1 MSISKFISEIVV
13 GGGRCCGCTACLQ
26 RCPKH
31 CITLSE
37 DSEGFLYPQVDESVC
52 IECGL
57 CEKVCPILSPQDKIT
72 PLSVLAAKNRN
83 ELERMDSSS
92 GGVFLPLARQVI
104 EKGGVVFGAVYD
116 EAWEVHHVYTETI
129 EGVYLMMGS
138 KYLQSRIENTYRE
151 AEQFLKQGREVM
163 FVGSPCQIAGLHG
176 YLRHNDYPNLLA
188 VDFICHGVPSPG
200 VWRRYLAETYGG
212 YGLQDKMP
220 PLAAAGKN
228 SVLYL
233 SLNATSPIGDI
244 KFRDKTESGW
254 KKYRF
259 VVRRKSASKA
269 DQNTVLSSAIHYM
282 NPFMRGFLSDIY
294 LRPSC
299 YACMC
304 KNGASHSD
312 LTIADF
318 WGIHL
323 VAPDFDD
330 DKGVGLV
337 LINTPKGND
346 RFCRLNMDTLP
357 STLQVAHQ
365 YNGGFN
371 EHTKAHPKRTK
382 FFSLIA
388 EGKTVEQ
395 AVDLCLH
402 VPLYKRALAKGKRG
416 VKRIIKIL
424 LGDAGVKTIKKN
436 LGISSS

>member
-1 MSISKFISEIVV
+1 MSINKLLSGITSGES
-13 GGGRCCGCTACLQ
+13 RCCGCASCFQ

-52 IECGL
+52 TECGL
-57 CEKVCPILSPQDKIT
+57 CEKVCPVLSPQDKIS
-72 PLSVLAAKNRN
+72 PLSVLAVKNRN
-83 ELERMDSSS
+83 EQERMDSSS
-92 GGVFLPLARQVI
+92 GGVFLPLARNVI

-116 EAWEVHHVYTETI
+116 EAWEVHHVFTETI
-129 EGVYLMMGS
+129 RGVYPMMGS
-138 KYLQSRIENTYRE
+138 KYLQSRMENTYQE
-151 AEQFLKQGREVM
+151 AETFLKQGREVM
-163 FVGSPCQIAGLHG
+163 FVGSPCQIAGLQG
-176 YLRHNDYPNLLA
+176 YLRHKEYPNLLA
-188 VDFICHGVPSPG
+188 VDFLCHGVPSPG
-200 VWRRYLAETYGG
+200 VWRRYLAETYSCEETRE
-212 YGLQDKMP
+212 QCRRQ
-220 PLAAAGKN
+220 ATAGKN
-228 SVLYL
+228 SVLYS
-233 SLNATSPIGDI
+233 SLNAKSPIGDI

-259 VVRRKSASKA
+259 VVRKKSAFEA

-299 YACMC
+299 YACKC

-337 LINTPKGND
+337 LINTQKGND
-346 RFCRLNMDTLP
+346 RFNHLDMDTLP
-357 STLQVAHQ
+357 SSLQVAQQ

-371 EHTKAHPKRTK
+371 EHTKAHPKRDS

-388 EGKTVEQ
+388 GGKTVAQ
-395 AVDLCLH
+395 AVDRCLH
-402 VPLYKRALAKGKRG
+402 VPLCRRALTKGKRG
-416 VKRIIKIL
+416 VKKV
-424 LGDAGVKTIKKN
+424 VKMM
-436 LGISSS
+436 LPQMAR